1 MLVVDTISFVA
12 LKTQWINIKMNN
24 SLLKGFKKPNK
35 TTFGEFTSMFI
46 DLTHFIGYL
55 ISIASL
61 ACYYFVCVQ
70 RKLEISE
77 GTKTLLKTT
86 LELVLLFYPMLLMG
100 VEMTQ
105 MMSTGV
111 RKYLKSSKNRTD
123 LVEIVF
129 AFTIGSMSM
138 AKGIDKTPWMPDLIW
153 IVILLSFTQLFYDV
167 VDCLPNNDKFHV
179 QQYLHM
185 FIQVVKRYFVIMM
198 GFCPLIMAFA
208 ACFKG
213 KS

>member
-1 MLVVDTISFVA
+1 ML
-12 LKTQWINIKMNN
+12 
-24 SLLKGFKKPNK
+24 
-35 TTFGEFTSMFI
+35 I
-46 DLTHFIGYL
+46 DLTHLIGYL

-111 RKYLKSSKNRTD
+111 RKYFKSSKNRTD

-129 AFTIGSMSM
+129 AFTIIY
-138 AKGIDKTPWMPDLIW
+138 A
-153 IVILLSFTQLFYDV
+153 LL
-167 VDCLPNNDKFHV
+167 K
-179 QQYLHM
+179 
-185 FIQVVKRYFVIMM
+185 
-198 GFCPLIMAFA
+198 
-208 ACFKG
+208 
-213 KS
+213 